1 MLWHKAWLETRWRF
15 LTGLGVLAL
24 LAMGTVI
31 EYPRVARELL
41 PLVTAPQGDGMVA
54 RAIRESVELSRTF
67 RGYVWLNA
75 FSQNFVQ
82 MGTLF
87 AVLLGSGGVRTD
99 SVGVL
104 YTLALPFSRR
114 ALMTTRAATGLVELF
129 ALIMVPSLLLAGL
142 APAIGEHYSVVDAVV
157 HGVCVFAATAVFF
170 GLTFWLATKFSD
182 LWRPGL
188 IACGVAMGV
197 ALCEMVL
204 TRAVPF
210 GLFHMARAESYFRA
224 AQVPWLALLLAF
236 AGAALLVHRAV
247 VTVERQDF

>member
-24 LAMGTVI
+24 LAMGTVFG
-31 EYPRVARELL
+31 YPHVARELL
-41 PLVTAPQGDGMVA
+41 PLVTPPQSDGMVA

-87 AVLLGSGGVRTD
+87 AVLLGSGGLRTE
-99 SVGVL
+99 SVGTL

-129 ALIMVPSLLLAGL
+129 ALVMVPSLLLVVL
-142 APAIGEHYSVVDAVV
+142 APAIGQPYSVVDAVV
-157 HGVCVFAATAVFF
+157 HGVSVFAATTVFF
-170 GLTFWLATKFSD
+170 GLTFWLATMFSD
-182 LWRPGL
+182 VWRPGL
-188 IACGVAMGV
+188 IACGVAMGL
-197 ALCEMVL
+197 ALCETVL
-204 TRAVPF
+204 AGAVPF
-210 GLFHMARAESYFRA
+210 GLFHLARAESYFREA
-224 AQVPWLALLLAF
+224 RVPWLGLGF
-236 AGAALLVHRAV
+236 AIGVAGLLVHRAIV
-247 VTVERQDF
+247 AVERQDF